1 MGVLLEPGG
10 IVSAVEQSDS
20 MPLLR
25 VDDLSVAYSVRG
37 RGGKRTVSAVDH
49 VSFDIARAQTLG
61 LVGESGCGKT
71 TTGRTLL
78 GRIPV
83 AGGRM
88 WFDGK
93 DITHLDRRG
102 WRRLHS
108 EIQLIF
114 QSPYSSMN
122 PRMTVSEII
131 GEPLMMHGM
140 KGDRLQARV
149 DELLDLVRLPRS
161 AGRRY
166 PHAFSGGQRQRV
178 VIARALALSPRFV
191 VADEPVSAL
200 DVSIQAQVIALM
212 MELQRDL
219 GMSYLF
225 VAHNL
230 AVVRHIADRVAVMY
244 LGNIV
249 EIGDKASLYA
259 NPTHPYTR
267 SLLSAAPIPDPAVKR
282 PQRIMLKGDPPSP
295 IDPPTGCRFHTR
307 CAHAVEQCAVD
318 RPPMVSVDTDHLVAC
333 WVTAPPSDQPVNLR
347 TKPQQLTPE
356 GVPS

>member
-1 MGVLLEPGG
+1 MLESGGVVTAVEPGIG
-10 IVSAVEQSDS
+10 A
-20 MPLLR
+20 PLVR
-25 VDDLSVAYSVRG
+25 VDDLSVTYSVRG
-37 RGGKRTVSAVDH
+37 RGGKKTVSAVDH

-83 AGGRM
+83 AGGQM
-88 WFDGK
+88 WFDGQ
-93 DITHLDRRG
+93 DITHLNRRG
-102 WRRLHS
+102 WRRLHR

-122 PRMTVSEII
+122 PRMTVREII
-131 GEPLMMHGM
+131 GEPLKLHGM
-140 KGDRLQARV
+140 KGHRLQARV

-212 MELQRDL
+212 MDLQSEL

-249 EIGDKASLYA
+249 EIGDKKSLYA

-267 SLLSAAPIPDPAVKR
+267 SLLSAAPIPDPTVKR

-295 IDPPTGCRFHTR
+295 IDPPSGCRFHTR
-307 CAHAVEQCAVD
+307 CAYAVEQCAVE
-318 RPPMVSVDTDHLVAC
+318 RPPMVSVDADHLVAC
-333 WVTAPPSDQPVNLR
+333 WVTAPPRDQSVNLGTR
-347 TKPQQLTPE
+347 TPVFTTE
-356 GVPS
+356 GALS